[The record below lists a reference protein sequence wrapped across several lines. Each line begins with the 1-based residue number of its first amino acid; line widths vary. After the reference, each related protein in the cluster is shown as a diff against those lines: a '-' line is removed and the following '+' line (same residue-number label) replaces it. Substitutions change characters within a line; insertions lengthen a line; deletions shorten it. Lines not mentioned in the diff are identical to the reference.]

1 MDKYIYHYT
10 TVDSVKK
17 ILTNKTIRLN
27 RLDRVDD
34 KTESE
39 SFRNVNLAKYLFI
52 SSWTK
57 EDDENLSLWNEYAN
71 NKQGVRI
78 GLPEHMFKLK
88 YVNANMYENQM
99 YNGIK
104 LYGENYM
111 ILSPEE
117 VFTEQYEILSL
128 FQSWDSFFIDV
139 KYVDDISSLKKYVG
153 EISSST
159 DGIRNF
165 LLRDDWLQKAV
176 GIKNK
181 IWHQQ
186 NESRFVLVI
195 FPSLPIIKF
204 GGYSNEFL
212 TKENI
217 RYKMNSI
224 LQGKSLPIDYF
235 DLDLSTNAINNIE
248 ITFGALCSKEDKD
261 EIITLAKKS
270 CENPI
275 FENSILTN
283 QLRQHI

>member
-39 SFRNVNLAKYLFI
+39 SFRNVNLAKYLFV

-78 GLPEHMFKLK
+78 GLPENMFKLK

-159 DGIRNF
+159 DGIGNF

-186 NESRFVLVI
+186 NESRFVLLI
-195 FPSLPIIKF
+195 FPSLTIIKF
-204 GGYSNEFL
+204 VGY
-212 TKENI
+212 
-217 RYKMNSI
+217 
-224 LQGKSLPIDYF
+224 
-235 DLDLSTNAINNIE
+235 
-248 ITFGALCSKEDKD
+248 
-261 EIITLAKKS
+261 
-270 CENPI
+270 
-275 FENSILTN
+275 
-283 QLRQHI
+283 